1 MNSPDNSKAVITTI
15 IPTYHRPK
23 LLGRAIRSVLN
34 QTYPYFK
41 ICVYDNASGDET
53 AEVVSEIAK
62 HDSRVSYY
70 CHKENIG
77 LVNNFI
83 FGMEHIE
90 TPFFSFLSDDDI
102 VLPWFFE
109 TVMQGFDKFPQAIF
123 SAGATI
129 HMTAKGE
136 VVGVPLSEWIREGY
150 YMPPEGLYA
159 MVGGKH
165 PEWTAIL
172 FRKEIIEKVG
182 ILDKN
187 IGYPM
192 DLDYELR
199 ASAQLPFV
207 ITKKPC
213 AIFSVPDSSSLG
225 HTFEDAQSLTHGY
238 HKMIDNLRENK
249 FLSAEVKDQA
259 TEKLLVWLRWMIF
272 WGGAKLIQE
281 KRYDI
286 VYSIAD
292 SLYTVLNSKSRAI
305 LLYSI
310 AWFRHYF
317 PVGYYIIIG
326 LNKFRHLSMHNNENN
341 TMHEQLQKQH
351 GHYSIFLNM

>member
-1 MNSPDNSKAVITTI
+1 
-15 IPTYHRPK
+15 
-23 LLGRAIRSVLN
+23 
-34 QTYPYFK
+34 
-41 ICVYDNASGDET
+41 
-53 AEVVSEIAK
+53 
-62 HDSRVSYY
+62 
-70 CHKENIG
+70 
-77 LVNNFI
+77 
-83 FGMEHIE
+83 
-90 TPFFSFLSDDDI
+90 
-102 VLPWFFE
+102 
-109 TVMQGFDKFPQAIF
+109 
-123 SAGATI
+123 
-129 HMTAKGE
+129 
-136 VVGVPLSEWIREGY
+136 
-150 YMPPEGLYA
+150 
-159 MVGGKH
+159 
-165 PEWTAIL
+165 
-172 FRKEIIEKVG
+172 
-182 ILDKN
+182 
-187 IGYPM
+187 
-192 DLDYELR
+192 
-199 ASAQLPFV
+199 
-207 ITKKPC
+207 
-213 AIFSVPDSSSLG
+213 
-225 HTFEDAQSLTHGY
+225 
-238 HKMIDNLRENK
+238 MIDNLRENK